1 MKGSTLFLKEEAIQE
16 LVNGLAQQI
25 NHEFKNTKDPLILIC
40 PLKGSLFFLADLI
53 RKIKLPVIPDFIS
66 IESNKNHF
74 HIAYDINVPIKNQN
88 VLIIKEVL
96 NAGRKLLFLKKRIE
110 ADHPKTL
117 KIVTLIDKP
126 SQRELDLQPDF
137 FGMSIDDRYLFGY
150 GLDHEKKHRNLR
162 DFYFLTQ

>member
-1 MKGSTLFLKEEAIQE
+1 MKESTLFLKEEAIQK
-16 LVNGLAQQI
+16 LVQGLAQQI
-25 NHEFKNTKDPLILIC
+25 NHEFKGGQGPLVLIC

-53 RKIKLPVIPDFIS
+53 RKINQAVLIDFIS
-66 IESNKNHF
+66 IESQKDRF
-74 HIAYDINVPIKNQN
+74 HIAQDINVPIENQN

-110 ADHPKTL
+110 ANNPKSL

-137 FGMSIDDRYLFGY
+137 FGMSIEDRYLFGY
-150 GLDHEKKHRNLR
+150 GLDFEQKYRNLKN
-162 DFYFLTQ
+162 FYFLTQ